1 METTV
6 KHNRTFTNTVS
17 LAEYCLTNKVDNLYI
32 HTNRSTGG
40 RMVRSETK
48 RGFYISISTKVESL
62 EDPNLV
68 VSQATDVDVHGNII
82 STFPLVHK
90 LNKQYHKNIFGSEL
104 VVTQGSKIIIAK
116 FAGSTRKV
124 DELDSQIHALKCK
137 IHGLAL
143 KVYAEFEDV
152 PMLWNYTSPI
162 NGTKFILQK
171 REVSGKVEYRLR
183 FDPYQFVENEHVS
196 LSLLFD
202 IDGWRT
208 ISGGWLRTMCSD
220 DHEPIVVLY
229 SSSGNYGPY
238 LDEIAIPAADKVFQ
252 HHGILSYTNMEWD
265 EIWKSKFSRPMD
277 DELPF

>member
-17 LAEYCLTNKVDNLYI
+17 LAEYCLTNQVGNLYI
-32 HTNRSTGG
+32 RRNRTTGG
-40 RMVRSETK
+40 RVVRSETK
-48 RGFYISISTKVESL
+48 RGFYINISTKVETL

-68 VSQATDVDVHGNII
+68 VSQATDVDARGNII
-82 STFPLVHK
+82 STFPLIHK
-90 LNKQYHKNIFGSEL
+90 LNKKYHKNVFGSEL

-116 FAGSTRKV
+116 FAGGTSKV
-124 DELDSQIHALKCK
+124 DELDNEIHALKCK

-143 KVYAEFEDV
+143 KVYAEFEDMPV
-152 PMLWNYTSPI
+152 LWNYSAPI
-162 NGTKFILQK
+162 NGTKFILQQK
-171 REVSGKVEYRLR
+171 EVSGKVEYRLR

-208 ISGGWLRTMCSD
+208 ISGGWLRTTCSD
-220 DHEPIVVLY
+220 ENELVVVLY

-238 LDEIAIPAADKVFQ
+238 LDEIAIPAAEKVFQ
-252 HHGILSYTNMEWD
+252 YQGLLSYSNMEWN
-265 EIWKSKFSRPMD
+265 EIWNSNSTD

>member
-17 LAEYCLTNKVDNLYI
+17 LAEYCLTNQVGNLYI
-32 HTNRSTGG
+32 HRNRHTGG

-48 RGFYISISTKVESL
+48 RGFYINISTKVETL

-68 VSQATDVDVHGNII
+68 VSQATDVDVHGNVI

-90 LNKQYHKNIFGSEL
+90 LNKKYHKNVFGSEL

-116 FAGSTRKV
+116 FAGGTSKV
-124 DELDSQIHALKCK
+124 DELDKEIHALKCK

-143 KVYAEFEDV
+143 KVYADFEDL

-162 NGTKFILQK
+162 NGTKFILQQK
-171 REVSGKVEYRLR
+171 EISGKLEYRLR
-183 FDPYQFVENEHVS
+183 FDPYQFVDNDHLS

-208 ISGGWLRTMCSD
+208 ISGGWLRTITSD
-220 DHEPIVVLY
+220 DHEPVVVLY
-229 SSSGNYGPY
+229 SSASNYGPY

-252 HHGILSYTNMEWD
+252 YQGILSYSNMEWND
-265 EIWKSKFSRPMD
+265 IWNSKYNSTD

>member
-17 LAEYCLTNKVDNLYI
+17 LAEYCLTNQVGNLYI
-32 HTNRSTGG
+32 HRNRHTGG

-48 RGFYISISTKVESL
+48 RGFYINISTKVESL

-68 VSQATDVDVHGNII
+68 VSQATDVDVHGNVI

-90 LNKQYHKNIFGSEL
+90 LNKKYHKNVFGSEL

-116 FAGSTRKV
+116 FAGGTSKV
-124 DELDSQIHALKCK
+124 DELDKEIHALKCK

-143 KVYAEFEDV
+143 KVYAEFEDL

-162 NGTKFILQK
+162 NGTKFILQQK
-171 REVSGKVEYRLR
+171 EVFGKVEYRLR

-220 DHEPIVVLY
+220 ENELVVVLY

-238 LDEIAIPAADKVFQ
+238 LDEIAIPAAEKVFQ
-252 HHGILSYTNMEWD
+252 YQGLLSYTNMEWD
-265 EIWKSKFSRPMD
+265 EIWNSKYNNSTD